1 MDVLLPLLILSLYL
15 PLKADLDE
23 AKKQLE
29 DAKQR
34 LKDEREIQE
43 SKMAELEEQ
52 VDIGQEDHSFALV
65 DVGNVVVGVVAWSAV
80 LFCCFCLWDVCKN
93 YVSAK
98 NTGFGLWNVC
108 TSSVSVKKY

>member
-1 MDVLLPLLILSLYL
+1 MMDIVLSLFILSLYL

-52 VDIGQEDHSFALV
+52 VMGKMII
-65 DVGNVVVGVVAWSAV
+65 VVA
-80 LFCCFCLWDVCKN
+80 LDDG
-93 YVSAK
+93 
-98 NTGFGLWNVC
+98 NTNDTLGVGIQAEEP
-108 TSSVSVKKY
+108 TG

>member
-1 MDVLLPLLILSLYL
+1 MPLLILSLYL
-15 PLKADLDE
+15 PLKADLEE

-52 VDIGQEDHSFALV
+52 VVDKMIIVALV
-65 DVGNVVVGVVAWSAV
+65 VVVGNVVNV
-80 LFCCFCLWDVCKN
+80 LRARWR
-93 YVSAK
+93 S
-98 NTGFGLWNVC
+98 WR
-108 TSSVSVKKY
+108 SRW

>member
-1 MDVLLPLLILSLYL
+1 MDIVLSSFILSLYL

-52 VDIGQEDHSFALV
+52 VVDKRIIVVAL
-65 DVGNVVVGVVAWSAV
+65 DDGNVVADDFLIGT
-80 LFCCFCLWDVCKN
+80 LI
-93 YVSAK
+93 
-98 NTGFGLWNVC
+98 FGTKTQNEWQPTRTFLKWR
-108 TSSVSVKKY
+108 YP

>member
-15 PLKADLDE
+15 PLKADLEE

-52 VDIGQEDHSFALV
+52 V
-65 DVGNVVVGVVAWSAV
+65 VGKMIIVLLLLLVVV
-80 LFCCFCLWDVCKN
+80 LM
-93 YVSAK
+93 Y
-98 NTGFGLWNVC
+98 
-108 TSSVSVKKY
+108 

>member
-1 MDVLLPLLILSLYL
+1 MDIVLSLFILSLYL

-52 VDIGQEDHSFALV
+52 VVNMIIVVAL
-65 DVGNVVVGVVAWSAV
+65 DDGNVVADDFLIGT
-80 LFCCFCLWDVCKN
+80 LI
-93 YVSAK
+93 
-98 NTGFGLWNVC
+98 FGTERQNEWQPTRTFLKWR
-108 TSSVSVKKY
+108 YP

>member
-15 PLKADLDE
+15 PLKADLEE

-52 VDIGQEDHSFALV
+52 VVEKMLLLV
-65 DVGNVVVGVVAWSAV
+65 
-80 LFCCFCLWDVCKN
+80 LLM
-93 YVSAK
+93 Y
-98 NTGFGLWNVC
+98 
-108 TSSVSVKKY
+108 

>member
-1 MDVLLPLLILSLYL
+1 MDIVLSLFILSLYL

-52 VDIGQEDHSFALV
+52 VVGKMIIVVAL
-65 DVGNVVVGVVAWSAV
+65 DDGNVVADDFLIGT
-80 LFCCFCLWDVCKN
+80 LI
-93 YVSAK
+93 
-98 NTGFGLWNVC
+98 FGTERQNQWWPTRTFLKWR
-108 TSSVSVKKY
+108 YP

>member
-1 MDVLLPLLILSLYL
+1 MTLFIFIITPT
-15 PLKADLDE
+15 LKADLDE

-52 VDIGQEDHSFALV
+52 VVGKMIIVVAL
-65 DVGNVVVGVVAWSAV
+65 DDGNVVADDFLIGT
-80 LFCCFCLWDVCKN
+80 LI
-93 YVSAK
+93 
-98 NTGFGLWNVC
+98 FGTERQNEWQPTRTFLNGDIHD
-108 TSSVSVKKY
+108 

>member
-1 MDVLLPLLILSLYL
+1 MSLFILSLYL

-52 VDIGQEDHSFALV
+52 VVNMIIVVAL
-65 DVGNVVVGVVAWSAV
+65 DDGNVVADDFLIGT
-80 LFCCFCLWDVCKN
+80 LI
-93 YVSAK
+93 
-98 NTGFGLWNVC
+98 FGTERQNEWQPTRTFLKWR
-108 TSSVSVKKY
+108 YP

>member
-15 PLKADLDE
+15 PLKADLEE

-52 VDIGQEDHSFALV
+52 VVDKMIIVVAL
-65 DVGNVVVGVVAWSAV
+65 DDVVGVVGGV
-80 LFCCFCLWDVCKN
+80 VDVFR
-93 YVSAK
+93 AR
-98 NTGFGLWNVC
+98 
-108 TSSVSVKKY
+108 

>member
-1 MDVLLPLLILSLYL
+1 MITKITQAGENGELRARCETLQADLVFLFWNRFEFEVFPSSFLLYGWTFFCHYSFIIT
-15 PLKADLDE
+15 LKADLEE

-52 VDIGQEDHSFALV
+52 VV
-65 DVGNVVVGVVAWSAV
+65 DKMIIVLLLLLVVV
-80 LFCCFCLWDVCKN
+80 LM
-93 YVSAK
+93 Y
-98 NTGFGLWNVC
+98 
-108 TSSVSVKKY
+108 

>member
-1 MDVLLPLLILSLYL
+1 MDIVLSLFILSLYL

-43 SKMAELEEQ
+43 SKMWNPAGRL
-52 VDIGQEDHSFALV
+52 
-65 DVGNVVVGVVAWSAV
+65 
-80 LFCCFCLWDVCKN
+80 CFLIFEWI
-93 YVSAK
+93 
-98 NTGFGLWNVC
+98 LI
-108 TSSVSVKKY
+108 